1 MSVDDAAADGEADT
15 GAGVVALVM
24 QALEHLEDPLEVARL
39 DADAIVTYREMPVR
53 PLAGRADVDAGRLRA
68 AVLQRIADQ
77 VVEQLQELGPVTQ
90 QAGQFADD
98 DLCTCLADT
107 GIEQQ
112 DRVIHDV
119 TDRKRFEVQVVG
131 ANAGIVQQVAHH
143 RLQVLDRRNGPVD
156 PVPTPVIELVPIGA
170 AQQLDEACDAAHGRL
185 QVVRGHVGEPL
196 QFLVAA
202 LERSNQ
208 ELQRFAYVAS
218 HDLQT
223 PMRSIASFVQLL
235 GSTYG
240 DQLDDRGRDWIH
252 RTVASV
258 KHLQAMVRDLLDY
271 SRIGSD
277 HLNFESL
284 AVRDVVDDAILLL
297 DASIREA
304 GAQIVVGELP
314 RLLGDRSQLLQ
325 LFHNLIGNALKYRGT
340 EPARIDVSAARE
352 GADWHFAIRDNGIG
366 IEPRH
371 FERIFEMFQRLHD
384 QSHYA
389 GTGIGLA
396 VCRRI
401 VNGHGGRI
409 WVESPPGGG
418 SIFRFSLPALSTEP
432 S

>member
-1 MSVDDAAADGEADT
+1 MSILVVNGAGAIVFANVLAQQLFGYSPEELLQCSVDDLVPLRFRDAHPGLRLAFSLAPVARPMGTGRALFGLRRDGSEF
-15 GAGVVALVM
+15 
-24 QALEHLEDPLEVARL
+24 PLEVGL
-39 DADAIVTYREMPVR
+39 SPV
-53 PLAGRADVDAGRLRA
+53 DTDAGRLFVSAIIDISEREQTKRLKE
-68 AVLQRIADQ
+68 AV
-77 VVEQLQELGPVTQ
+77 E
-90 QAGQFADD
+90 
-98 DLCTCLADT
+98 
-107 GIEQQ
+107 
-112 DRVIHDV
+112 
-119 TDRKRFEVQVVG
+119 
-131 ANAGIVQQVAHH
+131 
-143 RLQVLDRRNGPVD
+143 
-156 PVPTPVIELVPIGA
+156 
-170 AQQLDEACDAAHGRL
+170 
-185 QVVRGHVGEPL
+185 
-196 QFLVAA
+196 A

-240 DQLDDRGRDWIH
+240 DRLDDRGRDWIH

-258 KHLQAMVRDLLDY
+258 KHLQAMVRDLLEY

-284 AVRDVVDDAILLL
+284 AVRDVVDDVILLL

-304 GAQIVVGELP
+304 GAQVVVGDLP
-314 RLLGDRSQLLQ
+314 RVLGDRSQLLQ

-340 EPARIDVSAARE
+340 EPTRIDVSAARE
-352 GADWHFAIRDNGIG
+352 GADWQFAVRDNGIG
-366 IEPRH
+366 IDPRH

-409 WVESPPGGG
+409 WVDSPPGGG
-418 SIFRFSLPALSTEP
+418 SIFRFSLPALSKEP